1 MGVSMN
7 TFFKS
12 FFAIIGVFTVLIFA
26 LIVWSIFTKMGGMG
40 EESLAHLVDKDE
52 NQIGVVEL
60 EGEIVSSKDF
70 REKIFK
76 FTSNKSI
83 QAIVVRIDSPGGAV
97 GASEE
102 IYRYIKEARKKKP
115 VICSLGNI
123 AASGGLYSAMGCE
136 KVVTSAGTMSGSI
149 GVIMMSPNFTAVM
162 EKVGVSFNII
172 KTGQYKDSGTPFREL
187 KEEDKEYLNGVAQ
200 MAFAQFVNAIATSR
214 NLSEESVK
222 RIADGRIILGEEAV
236 KLGIADSIGG
246 LYDAARIALELALG
260 DKAKDKEPKLVFPTK
275 DFNVSEL
282 LKTVQQ
288 QSKAVFN
295 NLGHSET
302 SIKYQM

>member
-1 MGVSMN
+1 MN

-40 EESLAHLVDKDE
+40 ENNLTSLVDE

-60 EGEIVSSKDF
+60 EGEIITSKYF
-70 REKIFK
+70 REKLFK
-76 FTSNKSI
+76 FINNESI
-83 QAIVVRIDSPGGAV
+83 KAVVVRIDSPGGAV

-115 VICSLGNI
+115 VVCSLGNI

-136 KVVTSAGTMSGSI
+136 KVVTTAGTMSGSI
-149 GVIMMSPNFTAVM
+149 GVIMMLPNFTAVM
-162 EKVGVSFNII
+162 DKVGVSFNII
-172 KTGQYKDSGTPFREL
+172 KTGQFKDSGTPFREL
-187 KEEDKEYLNGVAQ
+187 LEEDKVYLNGVAQ
-200 MAFAQFVNAIATSR
+200 MAFGQFVNAIATSR
-214 NLSEESVK
+214 NLPEDSVK

-246 LYDAARIALELALG
+246 LYDAGRVALELALG
-260 DKAKDKEPKLVFPTK
+260 EKAKGQEPKLVFPSK
-275 DFNVSEL
+275 EFNVSEI
-282 LKTVQQ
+282 LKSVQQ
-288 QSKAVFN
+288 QSKAAISS
-295 NLGHSET
+295 LASSES
-302 SIKYQM
+302 SIKFQMQ